1 MREKIKYICQT
12 EERKFL
18 EKNPAERNRER
29 EREMK
34 MQSARG
40 PSCLVL
46 RKPYPTR
53 TKKIIV
59 FKVFIFF

>member
-18 EKNPAERNRER
+18 EKNSREKQRER
-29 EREMK
+29 ERDEN
-34 MQSARG
+34 AERLW
-40 PSCLVL
+40 PLLVL

-53 TKKIIV
+53 TKKIV